1 MLPDEDDLSVMLLGD
16 MLLLLMWLWG
26 LSGGKLLPS
35 TSGRLPLPMF
45 VIDVVV
51 VPPLLPLWWV
61 AATRELPFTVTT
73 ADELL
78 VRLLLELLLLW
89 LLFDDCVPLLL
100 LLLMAVEEPWLLVLQ
115 REARSILDPDR
126 RTSRLARRHLSLSIC
141 TWRQRQRGRQRERVN

>member
-16 MLLLLMWLWG
+16 MLLLLMWWLWG

-35 TSGRLPLPMF
+35 TSVAGRLPFTMF

-73 ADELL
+73 AADELL
-78 VRLLLELLLLW
+78 VRLLLELLLL
-89 LLFDDCVPLLL
+89 
-100 LLLMAVEEPWLLVLQ
+100 
-115 REARSILDPDR
+115 
-126 RTSRLARRHLSLSIC
+126 
-141 TWRQRQRGRQRERVN
+141 